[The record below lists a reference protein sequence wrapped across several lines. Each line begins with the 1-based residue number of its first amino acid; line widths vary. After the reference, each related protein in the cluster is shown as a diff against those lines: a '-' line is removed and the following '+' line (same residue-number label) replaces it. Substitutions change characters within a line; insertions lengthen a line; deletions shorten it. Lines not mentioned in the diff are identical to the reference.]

1 MGHRCPFF
9 SVCKYMLDI
18 ENVDIENDSDKK
30 HDSDT
35 KDIISIDKVSHY
47 ILQEIGLVFETA
59 DQLNGQFV
67 PRELFINNDKYLQI
81 KEKILDLKNVFSS
94 SFLTCLHSNAVNKQR
109 FPLLNLIRQILSAYH
124 YKMVPTRKSNGYTK
138 DGIKLY
144 RRFFNI
150 LKTS

>member
-1 MGHRCPFF
+1 MGQKCLFF
-9 SVCKYMLDI
+9 SVCKYMLDNDC
-18 ENVDIENDSDKK
+18 ENNIINDV
-30 HDSDT
+30 DT
-35 KDIISIDKVSHY
+35 KDDNTIDKVSHY

-59 DQLNGQFV
+59 DQLNGQFI

-81 KEKILDLKNVFSS
+81 KEKILELKNVFSS

-124 YKMVPTRKSNGYTK
+124 YKMVPIRKSNGYTK

-144 RRFFNI
+144 KRYFSI
-150 LKTS
+150 SKLKN

>member
-1 MGHRCPFF
+1 MGQKCLFF
-9 SVCKYMLDI
+9 SVCKYMLDNDC
-18 ENVDIENDSDKK
+18 ENNIINDAV
-30 HDSDT
+30 T
-35 KDIISIDKVSHY
+35 KDDNTIDKVSHY

-59 DQLNGQFV
+59 DQLNGLFI

-109 FPLLNLIRQILSAYH
+109 FPLLNLIRQILNKYH
-124 YKMVPTRKSNGYTK
+124 YKMVPIRKSNGYTK

-144 RRFFNI
+144 KRYFTI
-150 LKTS
+150 SKLKN

>member
-1 MGHRCPFF
+1 MGQQCLFF

-18 ENVDIENDSDKK
+18 EDNTDTKD
-30 HDSDT
+30 DT

-59 DQLNGQFV
+59 DQLNGHFI

-81 KEKILDLKNVFSS
+81 KEKILELKNVFSS
-94 SFLTCLHSNAVNKQR
+94 SFLTCLHSNAGNKQR
-109 FPLLNLIRQILSAYH
+109 FPLLNLIRQILNKYH
-124 YKMVPTRKSNGYTK
+124 YKMVPIRKSNGYTK

-144 RRFFNI
+144 KRFFI
-150 LKTS
+150 IKR